1 MKRDATRRILY
12 AFVLVIFTP
21 LAFARGGYGMGQD
34 YGYAPYQ
41 DHPCPY
47 GYSCPRNNGGYG
59 IMGPGMMHGYKG
71 MPMYGYGPGNS
82 AMRPGIMRPGMM
94 GPGMMGPG
102 NGYGRGDMGRGMMGG
117 TAPES
122 GTQ

>member
-12 AFVLVIFTP
+12 AFVLVISSP

-34 YGYAPYQ
+34 YRYAPYQ

-59 IMGPGMMHGYKG
+59 MMGPGMMPGYNG
-71 MPMYGYGPGNS
+71 MPMYGYGPDN
-82 AMRPGIMRPGMM
+82 PVM

-102 NGYGRGDMGRGMMGG
+102 YGYGRRGMGRGMMGG

-122 GTQ
+122 STR